1 LRQTMLILRRSHV
14 ASYGTLMN
22 LEGEPLWSRVYRFR
36 RASAQMR
43 VGHLAMLRGLR
54 ERMSESAPRVLVA
67 GGGYGVTGIPDCIR
81 EGQAAGIAM
90 VERG

>member
-1 LRQTMLILRRSHV
+1 
-14 ASYGTLMN
+14 
-22 LEGEPLWSRVYRFR
+22 
-36 RASAQMR
+36 MR

-90 VERG
+90 VDMGTARERMGTPLRSAG